1 MREEGSRLP
10 VGEVERHDGPGGEHV
25 AEGETCKE
33 LESRREAGH
42 DAVDDDEREAVDD
55 QGGRRQTA
63 VDHAQGQPRRVVH
76 AVTT

>member
-25 AEGETCKE
+25 AEGETCEE
-33 LESRREAGH
+33 LKSRREAGH

-55 QGGRRQTA
+55 HSRRRQTA
-63 VDHAQGQPRRVVH
+63 VDHSQGQPRRVVYT
-76 AVTT
+76 VTT